1 MGREEELR
9 RAAARKEQ
17 GNSAQQQ
24 QQRQHLAQH
33 ATLIERFGRPLI
45 IGGMYTFSPNQAPVF
60 QITDI
65 APVMDPKAQP
75 GTFRITIAS
84 EVVMYALHRSPVEAL
99 MLISLPDAMLGD
111 GGEQGTAPAESELPA
126 GETGDQDQPTP
137 PAEPVE
143 PAQPVEP
150 ESAESVEPVEPAE
163 PGLHLVPPS
172 PSPAEP
178 EGDLKS

>member
-9 RAAARKEQ
+9 RAAARKER

-45 IGGMYTFSPNQAPVF
+45 VGGMYTFSPNHAPVF

-99 MLISLPDAMLGD
+99 MLISLPDAMLDDTKNPEGAPD
-111 GGEQGTAPAESELPA
+111 GQEIDDTLAQGAADGTSGIVLTDVPLDE
-126 GETGDQDQPTP
+126 P
-137 PAEPVE
+137 PVEVPVE
-143 PAQPVEP
+143 PPTDAT
-150 ESAESVEPVEPAE
+150 ST
-163 PGLHLVPPS
+163 PGLHLVP